1 MEKLFSLDSLVVN
14 GINIRK
20 KKETSLL
27 REVISLLEEQ
37 MVIDDEKEKNMIN
50 RERIKIKMTK
60 KRGEH

>member
-37 MVIDDEKEKNMIN
+37 MVIDDEKEKDMIN